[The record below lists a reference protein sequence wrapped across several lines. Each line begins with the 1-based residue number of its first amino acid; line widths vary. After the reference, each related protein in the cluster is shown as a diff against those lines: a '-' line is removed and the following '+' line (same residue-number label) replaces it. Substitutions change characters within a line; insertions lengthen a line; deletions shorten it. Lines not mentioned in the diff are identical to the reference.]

1 MLSQNQ
7 SELCCQAAPECS
19 ICFEEIISEKSIY
32 VLECNHIFHI
42 HCLDK
47 WYHSPHSNY
56 LCPLCMVKRDIIQI
70 EDFNIIENYKDIN
83 LNTNNTDN
91 SHIINNIHENI
102 LQPPFIENIY
112 TQNSIYLNN
121 LHELECVSTNNN
133 LRREKKKKNNNCII
147 I

>member
-1 MLSQNQ
+1 MNNFDNII
-7 SELCCQAAPECS
+7 ENECS

-42 HCLDK
+42 HCLNK
-47 WYHSPHSNY
+47 WYDSPHSNY

-70 EDFNIIENYKDIN
+70 EDFNIIESHKDNN

-91 SHIINNIHENI
+91 SHIINNIYENI

-121 LHELECVSTNNN
+121 LPELECISTTNN
-133 LRREKKKKNNNCII
+133 LRRKKKKKNNNFII